1 MPERASERMTDRSN
15 PAPVG
20 QAKRSGRPAAEL
32 FAISFLIL
40 FFELACIRWFGSTV
54 IFLTFFTNLVL
65 MACFLGMT
73 VGCLAAPRKFDLVN
87 AVIPLTLLAVALSL
101 GVLWIYVRYDRVMID
116 VGSQESPEQVFF
128 GTESRHKDPSRFVV
142 PIEVVAGTFFVLI
155 AVTFV
160 GLGQALGRRFN
171 AVPDRVFAYT
181 MDVLGSLCGIAAFA
195 AASYARLPPLA
206 WFAVAGVLCL
216 AFVTR
221 RRAAQ
226 AVTLAALLGLL
237 AGADTLMNRSTRTI
251 WSPYYKVQY
260 QPRSSDIYV
269 NNILHQ
275 YMVETQAAATPYAL
289 PHLLNRDAGGE
300 PFRDVLIIGAGS
312 GNDVSA
318 ALNGGAAH
326 VDAVEIDPRIL
337 EIGREAHPDRPYR
350 DARVTPHLDDGRSFL
365 HKGDQK
371 YDLVI
376 FALVDSLVLHS
387 GYSSLRLES
396 FLFTEQAFRDI
407 KARLKPGGVF
417 AMYNLYRQGWVVGRL
432 DAMAEKVFGTRPV
445 VISLPFKDRIAPE
458 DPQGLNSTFLL
469 VGNTDAAAVAR
480 IRAKFEQAR
489 FFWLNR
495 MSRANDEVNA
505 FGPAP
510 PAQGRAG
517 AWQKIGMARV
527 ETRGID
533 RLPTDD
539 WPFLYLRE
547 PRIPALN
554 LRGILVVAGL
564 SLVIL
569 FAFAP
574 TRSFRPDGPM
584 FFLGA
589 GFMLLEA
596 KGVVHMA
603 LLFGSTWM
611 VNSIV
616 FFAILVMILASNLY
630 VMVVRPRKL
639 LPYYGLLLLALGANA
654 VVPMDTFLALQGS
667 ARVLGSCLV
676 VFLPIFFA
684 GVIFAASFRDRER
697 PDVAF
702 GSNIGGVILGG
713 LSENLSLVLG
723 FDHLLFVSIGFYL
736 LSALLT
742 SRRGRI

>member
-1 MPERASERMTDRSN
+1 MIERLTQDSTE
-15 PAPVG
+15 PVKSS
-20 QAKRSGRPAAEL
+20 ARPAFEL

-40 FFELACIRWFGSTV
+40 FLELSCIRWFGSTV
-54 IFLTFFTNLVL
+54 IFLTFFTNLIL

-87 AVIPLTLLAVALSL
+87 AVIPLLLLAVGLSL
-101 GVLWIYVRYDRVMID
+101 GVLWIYLTQEKVMID
-116 VGSQESPEQVFF
+116 FGSQEAPEQIFF
-128 GTESRHKDPSRFVV
+128 GTESRQKDPTSFIV

-171 AVPDRVFAYT
+171 AVPNRVFAYT
-181 MDVLGSLCGIAAFA
+181 MDVLGSLCGIAAFS
-195 AASYARLPPLA
+195 AASYARLPPIV
-206 WFAVAGVLCL
+206 WFSASGVLCL
-216 AFVTR
+216 GFVTR
-221 RRAAQ
+221 RRWLQ
-226 AVTLAALLGLL
+226 AGTLAVLLGLL
-237 AGADTLMNRSTRTI
+237 AGADYLMNPASRTVWST
-251 WSPYYKVQY
+251 YYKVQH
-260 QPRSSDIYV
+260 QRNNSDIYV

-275 YMVETQAAATPYAL
+275 YMVETSNFASPYAL
-289 PHLLNRDAGGE
+289 PHLLNRDSGGK
-300 PFRDVLIIGAGS
+300 PFQNVLIIGAGS

-318 ALNGGAAH
+318 ALQGGASH

-337 EIGREAHPDRPYR
+337 EIGREAHPERPY
-350 DARVTPHLDDGRSFL
+350 DDPRVTPHLDDGRSFL
-365 HKGDQK
+365 HKGNEQ
-371 YDLVI
+371 YDLII

-396 FLFTEQAFRDI
+396 FLFTEQSFRDI

-432 DAMAEKVFGTRPV
+432 DLMAEKVFGSKPV
-445 VISLPFKDRIAPE
+445 VISMPYKEQIAPG
-458 DPQGLNSTFLL
+458 DPQGIHTTFLL
-469 VGNTDAAAVAR
+469 VGNTEATAVDA
-480 IRAKFEQAR
+480 IRSKFNRNR

-495 MSRANDEVNA
+495 GDRSNDGING

-510 PAQGRAG
+510 PLSQGSRQ
-517 AWQKIGMARV
+517 WQQIGMAQV
-527 ETRGID
+527 DTRGISQI
-533 RLPTDD
+533 PTDD

-554 LRGILVVAGL
+554 LRGIILVAVL

-574 TRSFRPDGPM
+574 IRKFRPDGTM

-589 GFMLLEA
+589 GFMLLET

-603 LLFGSTWM
+603 LLFGSTWL

-630 VMVVRPRKL
+630 VMGFRPKKL
-639 LPYYGLLLLALGANA
+639 IPYYGLLLLALGVNA
-654 VVPMDTFLALQGS
+654 LVPMDTFLALSGTL
-667 ARVLGSCLV
+667 RIVVSCLV

-684 GVIFAASFRDRER
+684 GVIFAITFRDREH
-697 PDVAF
+697 PDMAF

-723 FDHLLFVSIGFYL
+723 FDHLLFISIGFYV
-736 LSALLT
+736 LSALLIAKRART
-742 SRRGRI
+742 